1 MACPFIDEVVDE
13 GAIIMRRAF
22 PKESE
27 LSGTGQTHWLFITAT
42 CMSNIGSQEM
52 GLRIFVDC

>member
-1 MACPFIDEVVDE
+1 MRELLSCE
-13 GAIIMRRAF
+13 GHF
-22 PKESE
+22 KESE

-42 CMSNIGSQEM
+42 CMSDIGSQEM